1 MAKFLLFSN
10 GPALLLFNAMP
21 PTNGQSEQPQS
32 IDFRQYVGIIF
43 FRWQIIAVCF
53 LYCLLAGVL
62 YIHVAPK
69 KYLTE
74 AKITLYRDPLL
85 ALNQPRERNP
95 YWTSFSLHEHML
107 TNPRLI
113 QRVVGVLKDEWGER
127 LTNARQM
134 ELPVTV
140 SRTRGISRLFS
151 VSVKS
156 GNPEYNEAFLST
168 LILEHQVEW
177 ENLQIQSRDAAGDM
191 LESELARLEQ
201 QIKEAEDDKL
211 EYQRLHDIARTEARS
226 TMESR
231 YLEALMERRNQ
242 ISTEL
247 MLLEAQFPM
256 LKDASASLISD
267 VGSLTK
273 ETGEVKTPEEVDDED
288 EEGDTEERAT
298 LPAALRDA
306 GAGAPTVSEEWQNL
320 SAKLARLEQREEQMA
335 SEVFEPTP
343 PLVAVR
349 KEIQKVRERLEL
361 ARNLELARLQ
371 DRHKALTI
379 QRDAVEAAE
388 YKWQAKNLLASQR
401 KAEYNR
407 IAGVVE
413 RYEANYS
420 TLFERLHDMRVSEE
434 LKAERFN
441 VSEDPATGDRPVWPD
456 PLKILLMALAGG
468 LGSGF
473 GLALLLQVLDNKVQ
487 SIKDVEEELGVPF
500 LGGVPYWVHSG
511 LEAMIRP
518 IVTEEHSA
526 GAVEAYRALRTTI
539 VTALDKVNEKILLVT
554 SADSREGK
562 TLTTLNMA
570 IMIAQMG
577 KKVLLVDMDL
587 RRGCLHRSLGVDRS
601 PGVTDALQKGLSLRE
616 YLSGTRIENLD
627 IVPTGS
633 SVDDAAELL
642 QSTGIVNLFAEVQDD
657 YDYILVDTSPVLR
670 VTDTVI
676 LASQGIGVVLYIA
689 RVNHTPKPLI
699 RYSLGML
706 QDARVLGLVMNSIEM
721 HKISSLYYTYQ
732 YPNYAYYSNA
742 YAYGYNYYYYGDV
755 RGEKGHRL
763 SRPRNL
769 GLLSHAQ

>member
-1 MAKFLLFSN
+1 
-10 GPALLLFNAMP
+10 MP
-21 PTNGQSEQPQS
+21 PTNGQSEQPQP

-69 KYLTE
+69 KFETK

-85 ALNQPRERNP
+85 AINQTRERNP
-95 YWTSFSLHEHML
+95 FWTSFSLHQHML

-113 QRVVGVLKDEWGER
+113 QRVIGRLKEEWGER
-127 LTNARQM
+127 FTNARQM
-134 ELPVTV
+134 HLPVTV
-140 SRTRGISRLFS
+140 SRTRGISRLFA
-151 VSVKS
+151 VSVRS
-156 GNPEYNEAFLST
+156 GNREYNEAFLST
-168 LILEHQVEW
+168 LINEHQVEW
-177 ENLQIQSRDAAGDM
+177 QNLQTQSRDAAGDM
-191 LESELARLEQ
+191 LEAELTRLEQ

-267 VGSLTK
+267 ISSLTR
-273 ETGEVKTPEEVDDED
+273 ETGEVKAPDETDDED
-288 EEGDTEERAT
+288 EEGDPEEKAT

-306 GAGAPTVSEEWQNL
+306 GAGGPTIGEEWQNL
-320 SAKLARLEQREEQMA
+320 SATLARLEQREQQMDQDLRA
-335 SEVFEPTP
+335 ENPK
-343 PLVAVR
+343 LVAIR
-349 KEIQKVRERLEL
+349 KEIQQVREQLEL
-361 ARNLELARLQ
+361 ARSLEIARLQ

-379 QRDAVEAAE
+379 QLDAIEAAE

-413 RYEANYS
+413 RYEENYG

-441 VSEDPATGDRPVWPD
+441 VSEEPATGDRPIWPD

-539 VTALDKVNEKILLVT
+539 VTAMDKVNEKILLVT

-587 RRGCLHRSLGVDRS
+587 RRGRLHRSLGVDRA

-627 IVPTGS
+627 VVPTGS
-633 SVDDAAELL
+633 NVDDAAELL

-755 RGEKGHRL
+755 RGERGHRRRPSIR
-763 SRPRNL
+763 SRAQRAGKWL
-769 GLLSHAQ
+769 KKTLLPVD

>member
-1 MAKFLLFSN
+1 
-10 GPALLLFNAMP
+10 MP
-21 PTNGQSEQPQS
+21 PTNGQPEQPQS

-62 YIHVAPK
+62 YIHMSPK
-69 KYLTE
+69 QYETRT
-74 AKITLYRDPLL
+74 KITLYRDPLL
-85 ALNQPRERNP
+85 AITQTRERNP
-95 YWTSFSLHEHML
+95 FWTSFSLHEHML

-113 QRVVGVLKDEWGER
+113 QRVVNRLKDEWGDHF
-127 LTNARQM
+127 TNARQM
-134 ELPVTV
+134 GLPVTV
-140 SRTRGISRLFS
+140 SRTRGISRLFT
-151 VSVKS
+151 VSVRN
-156 GNPEYNEAFLST
+156 GNPEYGEAFLAT
-168 LILEHQVEW
+168 LIREHQVEW
-177 ENLQIQSRDAAGDM
+177 GNLQTQSRDAAGDM
-191 LESELARLEQ
+191 LESELTRLEQ

-226 TMESR
+226 TMEGR
-231 YLEALMERRNQ
+231 YLEALMARRNQ

-256 LKDASASLISD
+256 LKDASAALISD
-267 VGSLTK
+267 ISSLTK
-273 ETGEVKTPEEVDDED
+273 ETGNVKAPKDEGDDDDDDES
-288 EEGDTEERAT
+288 EEKAS
-298 LPAALRDA
+298 LPGALRDG
-306 GAGAPTVSEEWQNL
+306 GAAPSVGEEWQNL
-320 SAKLARLEQREEQMA
+320 SAKLARLEQREKQMA
-335 SEVFEPTP
+335 GDMRSEHPQ
-343 PLVAVR
+343 LVAIR
-349 KEIQKVRERLEL
+349 KEIQQVHEQLDL
-361 ARNLELARLQ
+361 ARHLELARLQ

-379 QRDAVEAAE
+379 QLEAIEAAE

-407 IAGVVE
+407 IAGVVD
-413 RYEANYS
+413 RYEKNYS
-420 TLFERLHDMRVSEE
+420 TLFGRLHDMRVSEE

-441 VSEDPATGDRPVWPD
+441 VSEEPATGDRPVWPD

-539 VTALDKVNEKILLVT
+539 VTAMDKVNEKILLVT

-577 KKVLLVDMDL
+577 KRVLLVDMDL
-587 RRGCLHRSLGVDRS
+587 RRGRLHRSLGVDRS

-642 QSTGIVNLFAEVQDD
+642 QSTGIVNLFAEVQED
-657 YDYILVDTSPVLR
+657 YDYIMVDTSPVLR

-676 LASQGIGVVLYIA
+676 LASQGIGVVLYIV

-732 YPNYAYYSNA
+732 YPNYAYYSYA

-755 RGEKGHRL
+755 RGEKGHRR
-763 SRPRNL
+763 RPSLRL
-769 GLLSHAQ
+769 RAERAGRWLKKTVLPVD

>member
-1 MAKFLLFSN
+1 MQS
-10 GPALLLFNAMP
+10 
-21 PTNGQSEQPQS
+21 TSGQTEQPQS

-43 FRWQIIAVCF
+43 FRWQIIALCF

-62 YIHVAPK
+62 YIHLAPK
-69 KYLTE
+69 KWETK
-74 AKITLYRDPLL
+74 AKVTLYRDPLL
-85 ALNQPRERNP
+85 AISNRNESNP
-95 YWTSFSLHEHML
+95 FWTSFSLHEHML
-107 TNPRLI
+107 TNPLLI
-113 QRVVGVLKDEWGER
+113 QRVVGRLKDEWGDR
-127 LTNARQM
+127 FTNARQM

-140 SRTRGISRLFS
+140 NRMRGVSRLFA
-151 VSVKS
+151 VSVRS
-156 GNPEYNEAFLST
+156 GHPDYNEAFLTT
-168 LILEHQVEW
+168 LIDEHRVEW
-177 ENLQIQSRDAAGDM
+177 MNLQTQSRDAAGDM
-191 LESELARLEQ
+191 LEAELARLEQ
-201 QIKEAEDDKL
+201 RIKEAEDDKL

-231 YLEALMERRNQ
+231 YLEALMARRNQ
-242 ISTEL
+242 LSTEL

-256 LKDASASLISD
+256 LQDASASLISD

-273 ETGEVKTPEEVDDED
+273 ETGAVKAPTEEDDED
-288 EEGDTEERAT
+288 DEEAEEKAG
-298 LPAALRDA
+298 LHAALRDTGTGSA
-306 GAGAPTVSEEWQNL
+306 SKPSMGAEWQNL
-320 SAKLARLEQREEQMA
+320 AARLVRLEQREKQMA
-335 SEVFEPTP
+335 GDLRSGHPQ
-343 PLVAVR
+343 LVALR
-349 KEIQKVRERLEL
+349 QEITKVREQLELARRLEL
-361 ARNLELARLQ
+361 ARLE
-371 DRHKALTI
+371 DRHRALTI
-379 QRDAVEAAE
+379 QLEAVEGAE

-407 IAGVVE
+407 IAGIVE
-413 RYEANYS
+413 RYEENYA

-441 VSEDPATGDRPVWPD
+441 VSEEPRAGDKPVWPD

-500 LGGVPYWVHSG
+500 IGGVPYWVHSG

-526 GAVEAYRALRTTI
+526 GAVEAYRALRTTVI
-539 VTALDKVNEKILLVT
+539 NAMDKVNEKLLLVT

-577 KKVLLVDMDL
+577 KRVLLVDMDL
-587 RRGCLHRSLGVDRS
+587 RRGRLHRSLGVDRS
-601 PGVTDALQKGLSLRE
+601 PGVTDALAKGGSLRE
-616 YLSGTRIENLD
+616 YLSGTRIDNLD

-642 QSTGIVNLFAEVQDD
+642 QTNSIVNLFDEIQDD

-676 LASQGIGVVLYIA
+676 LASQGIGVALYVA

-706 QDARVLGLVMNSIEM
+706 QDAQVLGLVMNSIEM

-755 RGEKGHRL
+755 RGEKGHRR
-763 SRPRNL
+763 RPSVRTRAQRAGRWL
-769 GLLSHAQ
+769 KKTLLPVD

>member
-1 MAKFLLFSN
+1 
-10 GPALLLFNAMP
+10 MP
-21 PTNGQSEQPQS
+21 PNNGQPEAPQQ
-32 IDFRQYVGIIF
+32 IDFRQYVGIIV
-43 FRWQIIAVCF
+43 FRWQIIALCF
-53 LYCLLAGVL
+53 LYCLLTGVL
-62 YIHVAPK
+62 YIHLSPK
-69 KYLTE
+69 KYLTQ

-85 ALNQPRERNP
+85 ALSGQNERNP
-95 YWTSFSLHEHML
+95 FWTSFSLHEHML

-113 QRVVGVLKDEWGER
+113 ARTVGLLKDQWGDR
-127 LTNARQM
+127 FTNQRQM
-134 ELPVTV
+134 NLEVEV
-140 SRTRGISRLFS
+140 DRTRGVDRLFS

-156 GNPEYNEAFLST
+156 GKPDYNEAFLAA
-168 LILEHQVEW
+168 LLVEHQAEW
-177 ENLQIQSRDAAGDM
+177 QNLQSQSRNAAGTM
-191 LESELARLEQ
+191 LETELARLEQ
-201 QIKEAEDDKL
+201 KIKVAEDDKL

-242 ISTEL
+242 ITTEL
-247 MLLEAQFPM
+247 MLLEAQYPM
-256 LKDASASLISD
+256 LKGASAGLISD
-267 VGSLTK
+267 ISKLTR
-273 ETGEVKTPEEVDDED
+273 ETGAIETPEEKDED
-288 EEGDTEERAT
+288 ERGQDIDAEKAS

-306 GAGAPTVSEEWQNL
+306 GTDTGSGIGEDWQEL
-320 SAKLARLEQREEQMA
+320 SSSLARLEQQEKRLAADFRGEH
-335 SEVFEPTP
+335 P
-343 PLVAVR
+343 PLVELR
-349 KEIQKVRERLEL
+349 KKIKQAKEDMEL
-361 ARNLELARLQ
+361 ARNLELSRLQ
-371 DRHKALTI
+371 DRHKALSI
-379 QRDAVEAAE
+379 QLEAIEAAE
-388 YKWQAKNLLASQR
+388 YKWQSKNLLASQR
-401 KAEYNR
+401 KAEFNR
-407 IAGVVE
+407 IAGKVA
-413 RYEANYS
+413 RYEDNYG

-441 VSEDPATGDRPVWPD
+441 VTEEPTSGERPVWPD
-456 PLKILLMALAGG
+456 PLKILMMALAAG

-473 GLALLLQVLDNKVQ
+473 GLALLLQVVDNKVQ
-487 SIKDVEEELGVPF
+487 SIRDVEQELGVPF

-511 LEAMIRP
+511 LESMIRP

-539 VTALDKVNEKILLVT
+539 ITALDKVNEKILLVT

-587 RRGCLHRSLGVDRS
+587 RRGRLHRSLGVDRS

-633 SVDDAAELL
+633 NVDDAAELL
-642 QSTGIVNLFAEVQDD
+642 QSTSIVNLFAEVQDD
-657 YDYILVDTSPVLR
+657 YDYILIDTSPVLR

-689 RVNHTPKPLI
+689 RVNHTPTPLI

-706 QDARVLGLVMNSIEM
+706 SDARVLGLVMNSIEM

-742 YAYGYNYYYYGDV
+742 YAYGYNYYYGDST
-755 RGEKGHRL
+755 GEKGHRRRPSL
-763 SRPRNL
+763 RSRAERAGRWLKKTVLPVD
-769 GLLSHAQ
+769 